1 MPRRVKLA
9 SLLAFVL
16 HGVLILTT
24 RYRLSYDAYNHMFF
38 ADHYQQGWWSLWE
51 PRWYT
56 GFEVVS
62 YPPLMHQLMAV
73 LGHVI
78 GVDAAF
84 GLLLWA
90 SLTAYP
96 LGIYLFSRIF
106 VGRVAA
112 GNAALGAALLPS
124 LYLTAHVFGQLPTLV
139 ATLLALF
146 GAVVLA
152 DFLRH
157 GGFLTGVLAVFLFA
171 SVMAAHHATLLF
183 LPWLVG
189 AVTLKILVDK
199 KIHRF
204 AIFLRLGIFSICT
217 LLAGWLVIF
226 PFWEWGL
233 GQTIQAT
240 IDHPSRHN
248 FFQDPFAAIL
258 FFLPMY
264 GLFIPLIPIAL
275 WMGRRRRFWGLSLA
289 FLFLFLLGLGDTTP
303 LPRLLFRSGW
313 GWLTYDRF
321 AFWASLFLL
330 PFFGAAVVLLQ
341 RRSSMGPNPLPP
353 SLVGKGVSPQGTGV
367 RSHVNIQLKLIFLAS
382 MTFIALLIGLI
393 PTWLPTQPPQL
404 DMQPIVDFLD
414 QGDNANWR
422 YLTFGFGD
430 QLAYL
435 SRLTNATTIDGS
447 YHTARSLPELRASGI
462 GQIDTAYWIPNGL
475 DALDPILQKSGER
488 GVRWGFVNLK
498 MYVPILLRNGW
509 RPLARLANGVSVWEN
524 PTATLPPPVEPP
536 PEKPFKAF
544 AWGAFPLFCFFL
556 TGALAIRRYRP
567 TLSERILPGI
577 QSFAIGLLPLGLTF
591 WAYRR
596 LFAIPH
602 ERIYFTYSDALFF
615 LSDGIAVVV
624 VLAWLVGKIPIGPL
638 PTLPKIQKTEFKGGI
653 FRMMGWEGAWFFAL
667 LVIAILSTLWSLDW
681 RTSLYV
687 TLQSWL
693 AFGLF
698 LTLCGRP
705 SVWRS
710 FALGS
715 VAALFLQVVIGIWQV
730 VSQSTVFTMSLDL
743 DWPGNIIPSMSGA
756 SVVQLVDGVRWLRAY
771 GTFPHPNILG
781 GWNLALLA
789 SLLTLILLPQKRRLP
804 ALILFGAGLIL
815 LVLTFS
821 RSAWLGLVATTGILF
836 VRRKR
841 LDRKSL
847 HLISATGVLCIALV
861 FIPLRQMFF
870 TRLFGTQIQ
879 TEQAS
884 NFTRFWLVQRTG
896 ELIRQRPILGVG
908 VGSYSLALSGH
919 VPDFYDIE
927 PVHNIPLLVWSELGL
942 GGLVAVSG
950 LVLTIAIRSFKIRRP
965 QAIVFSA
972 ALAGLFVVSLFDHYL
987 WTLAPGRMLFAAML
1001 GLWSGQVH
1009 DERGS

>member
-62 YPPLMHQLMAV
+62 YPPLVHQLMAL

-90 SLTAYP
+90 TLTAYP

-106 VGRVAA
+106 VGQAAA
-112 GNAALGAALLPS
+112 GYAAIGAALLPS

-157 GGFLTGVLAVFLFA
+157 GGFLTGVLAVFLFT

-204 AIFLRLGIFSICT
+204 TIFLRLGIFSICA

-248 FFQDPFAAIL
+248 FFQDPFAAAL

-264 GLFIPLIPIAL
+264 GLFIPLIPVAL

-289 FLFLFLLGLGDTTP
+289 FLFLFLLGLGSTTP

-313 GWLTYDRF
+313 AWLTYDRF

-330 PFFGAAVVLLQ
+330 PFFGAAVVFLQ
-341 RRSSMGPNPLPP
+341 RRS
-353 SLVGKGVSPQGTGV
+353 Q
-367 RSHVNIQLKLIFLAS
+367 VNFRHKLIFLAS

-404 DMQPIVDFLD
+404 DMQPVVDFLNQD
-414 QGDNANWR
+414 DNADWR

-475 DALDPILQKSGER
+475 DGFDPILQKSGER

-498 MYVPILLRNGW
+498 MYVPILLRNEW
-509 RPLARLANGVSVWEN
+509 RPLTKLANGVSVWEN
-524 PTATLPPPVEPP
+524 PAATIPPPIDPHP
-536 PEKPFKAF
+536 QKPFTIF
-544 AWGAFPLFCFFL
+544 AWGTFPLFVFFL
-556 TGALAIRRYRP
+556 TGALGVRHYRP
-567 TLSERILPGI
+567 ALSERILPGI
-577 QSFAIGLLPLGLTF
+577 QSFAIGLLPVGLTF

-596 LFAIPH
+596 LFAVPH

-624 VLAWLVGKIPIGPL
+624 VLAWLVGKIPIGFL
-638 PTLPKIQKTEFKGGI
+638 PTLPKFQKTEFKGGI

-667 LVIAILSTLWSLDW
+667 LVIATLSTLWSLDW

-687 TLQSWL
+687 ALQSWL
-693 AFGLF
+693 AFGLY
-698 LTLCGRP
+698 LSLRGRP
-705 SVWRS
+705 SAWRS

-715 VAALFLQVVIGIWQV
+715 AAALFLQVVIGGWQV
-730 VSQSTVFTMSLDL
+730 ASQSTAFTMNLGL
-743 DWPGNIIPSMSGA
+743 DWPGVILPSISGA
-756 SVVQLVDGVRWLRAY
+756 SVVQLADGTRWLRAY

-781 GWNLALLA
+781 GWTLALLA
-789 SLLTLILLPQKRRLP
+789 SLLTLLLLPPKRRIP
-804 ALILFGAGLIL
+804 ALILFGAGLTL

-821 RSAWLGLVATTGILF
+821 RSAWLGLVATAGILF
-836 VRRKR
+836 IRRKR

-847 HLISATGVLCIALV
+847 LLIFAIGMLCIALV

-870 TRLFGTQIQ
+870 TRLVGNQIQ
-879 TEQAS
+879 TEQVS

-927 PVHNIPLLVWSELGL
+927 PVHNILLLVWGELGL
-942 GGLVAVSG
+942 GGVVTLLG
-950 LVLTIAIRSFKIRRP
+950 LVVTVIYRYFKIRRP
-965 QAIVFSA
+965 QTIVFSA
-972 ALAGLFVVSLFDHYL
+972 ALAGLFVISLFDHYL

-1001 GLWSGQVH
+1001 GLWSGQVY
-1009 DERGS
+1009 DECGG